1 MSTYSDL
8 VDRVGATTRR
18 LDLVADAA
26 LERARYDVR
35 QMRRA
40 DDAERAE
47 ERERVRKDAVRCR
60 DHQSRYDDAFAKHG
74 RRAPEPAAD
83 ARPPTYRRKLFGIA
97 QSMLPSGHP
106 LTKFDAGDIDGS
118 AIPELER
125 QLLSAIEA
133 EGESPTGDNV
143 PGPGEPLREVTKVDS
158 TNGARV
164 TRFYGTE
171 HFIKQLSRPA
181 RRVLRLVDPRD
192 GKVLLGRPW
201 SLPR

>member
-26 LERARYDVR
+26 LERARYDAR

-40 DDAERAE
+40 DDAECDE
-47 ERERVRKDAVRCR
+47 ERERVRKDAARCR
-60 DHQSRYDDAFAKHG
+60 EHQSRYDEAFAKHG
-74 RRAPEPAAD
+74 KRAPEPAAD
-83 ARPPTYRRKLFGIA
+83 AHPPEFRRDLFRIA
-97 QSMLPSGHP
+97 QTMLPSDHELAG
-106 LTKFDAGDIDGS
+106 FDPRQVGSS
-118 AIPELER
+118 AIVELER
-125 QLLSAIEA
+125 QLLEALDREA
-133 EGESPTGDNV
+133 EEPTGDNV
-143 PGPGEPLREVTKVDS
+143 PGPGQPLREVTKVDS
-158 TNGARV
+158 TNGSRV